1 MEKMHSTRQPTRKR
15 RSKSATWREFFRG
28 ATKALDPVDGCS
40 APVGD
45 SNDDDSAAHDRIDNA
60 EREAADEATP
70 SVPGT
75 RRAVLRMSGRLSDCF
90 RDSLLK
96 LDPELGPN
104 GGVVGDL
111 AKELGFRCRK
121 KAKTSHRPSCEPLLA
136 PLRHPKQRFL
146 RDRGLQAGAQLRH
159 PTPLPRRPTILRAET
174 PRGFRPSAIDP
185 REEVPCLAGPAQRL
199 DLPWRSPG
207 VINLSLSLRGFTA
220 RL

>member
-1 MEKMHSTRQPTRKR
+1 MHSTRQPTRKR
-15 RSKSATWREFFRG
+15 RSKSATWRDFFRG
-28 ATKALDPVDGCS
+28 ATEALGPVVGCS
-40 APVGD
+40 APIGG
-45 SNDDDSAAHDRIDNA
+45 SNDDDSAAHDRINNA

-75 RRAVLRMSGRLSDCF
+75 RRAVLRMSGRLSDSF

-121 KAKTSHRPSCEPLLA
+121 KAKTSHGPSCEPLLA

-146 RDRGLQAGAQLRH
+146 RDRRLQVDAQLRH
-159 PTPLPRRPTILRAET
+159 PRPLPLRPTTLRAET

-185 REEVPCLAGPAQRL
+185 RAVAPCLVGPAQRP
-199 DLPWRSPG
+199 DLSWQSPEEKK
-207 VINLSLSLRGFTA
+207 SSA
-220 RL
+220 